1 MGRRECM
8 SSKDVWRW
16 LLPKFSN
23 EVLVQIYI
31 EKEITFK
38 SVRTNKI
45 KSIINKANRNMLI
58 SNLLDTKNYPKLMS
72 WSKGIESNLLEGL
85 SLVDKEVNELINIAE
100 HSNAATVF
108 AKLFSEEQEKKA
120 VQLYA
125 LLKDEQSELLNVP
138 NESITLKSENTKS
151 DDKKPM
157 TKQKPISNEKLKEE
171 TTTSKKE
178 QKKIQQLEQKV
189 DNLTKELGKRDENHK
204 KKIDEMKESNKKTIE
219 KLNEKNRL
227 YSELLKE
234 TEVMTNEYKGEQE
247 KWNKE
252 KSEYEETIK
261 TLQGQLNHLH
271 AKQMNEKQLHELTK
285 EGSDNKTTTEIKAT
299 LNQINKTQILVI
311 GKPVYTNQFDNE
323 KIEFKF
329 VEAGAVH
336 DYQFPLGCE
345 SYWVLSYELDNKDQF
360 LLNANNSYSQIDK
373 TKIKIC
379 KNFNQVKELLNQN
392 NRIRERVL

>member
-1 MGRRECM
+1 M

-45 KSIINKANRNMLI
+45 KSIINKTNRNMLI

-85 SLVDKEVNELINIAE
+85 SLVDKEVNELVNIAE

-108 AKLFSEEQEKKA
+108 AKLFSEDQEKKA

-151 DDKKPM
+151 DDKKTM

-171 TTTSKKE
+171 TTTSKKD

-189 DNLTKELGKRDENHK
+189 DNLTKELRKRDENHK
-204 KKIDEMKESNKKTIE
+204 KKIDEMKESNKKTTE

-234 TEVMTNEYKGEQE
+234 NEVVTNEYKGEQE

-261 TLQGQLNHLH
+261 NLQGQLNHLH
-271 AKQMNEKQLHELTK
+271 AKQMNEKQLQELSR
-285 EGSDNKTTTEIKAT
+285 EDSDNKTTTEMKVT
-299 LNQINKTQILVI
+299 LNQTNKTRILVI
-311 GKPVYTNQFDNE
+311 GKPLFTQPFQDE
-323 KIEFKF
+323 RIEFNF
-329 VEAGAVH
+329 VESDDVH
-336 DYQFPLGCE
+336 KYPFTRDYE
-345 SYWVLSYELDNKDQF
+345 DYWILSYELNHQNQM
-360 LLNANNSYSQIDK
+360 LLNTNDSYLQLDK
-373 TKIKIC
+373 KKIKIC
-379 KNFNQVKELLNQN
+379 KDFSEVRELLSQYNG
-392 NRIRERVL
+392 RRERVM

>member
-1 MGRRECM
+1 M

-45 KSIINKANRNMLI
+45 KSIINKTNRNMLI

-85 SLVDKEVNELINIAE
+85 SLVDKEVNELVNIAE
-100 HSNAATVF
+100 HSNTATVF
-108 AKLFSEEQEKKA
+108 AKLFSEDQEKKA

-151 DDKKPM
+151 DDKKTM

-171 TTTSKKE
+171 TMTSKKD

-189 DNLTKELGKRDENHK
+189 DNLTKELRKRDENHK
-204 KKIDEMKESNKKTIE
+204 KKIDEMKESNKKTTE

-234 TEVMTNEYKGEQE
+234 NEVVTNEYKGEQE

-261 TLQGQLNHLH
+261 NLQRQLNHLH
-271 AKQMNEKQLHELTK
+271 AKQMNEKQLQELSR
-285 EGSDNKTTTEIKAT
+285 EDSDNKTTTEMKVT
-299 LNQINKTQILVI
+299 LNQTNKTQILVI
-311 GKPVYTNQFDNE
+311 GKPLFTQPFQDE
-323 KIEFKF
+323 RIEFSF
-329 VEAGAVH
+329 VESDDVH
-336 DYQFPLGCE
+336 KYPFTRDYE
-345 SYWVLSYELDNKDQF
+345 DYWILSYELNHQNQM
-360 LLNANNSYSQIDK
+360 LLNTNDSYLQLDK
-373 TKIKIC
+373 KKIKIC
-379 KNFNQVKELLNQN
+379 KDFSEIRELLSQYNG
-392 NRIRERVL
+392 RRERVM

>member
-1 MGRRECM
+1 M

-45 KSIINKANRNMLI
+45 KSIINKTNRNMLI

-85 SLVDKEVNELINIAE
+85 SLVDKEVNELVNIAE

-108 AKLFSEEQEKKA
+108 AKLFSEDQEKKA

-138 NESITLKSENTKS
+138 NESITLKAENTKS
-151 DDKKPM
+151 DDKKTM

-171 TTTSKKE
+171 TTTSKKD

-189 DNLTKELGKRDENHK
+189 DNLTKELRKRDENHK
-204 KKIDEMKESNKKTIE
+204 KKIDEMKESNKKTTE

-234 TEVMTNEYKGEQE
+234 NEVVTNEYKGEQE

-261 TLQGQLNHLH
+261 NLQGQLNHLH
-271 AKQMNEKQLHELTK
+271 AKQINEKQLQELSR
-285 EGSDNKTTTEIKAT
+285 EDSDNKTTTEMKVT
-299 LNQINKTQILVI
+299 LNQTNKTRILVI
-311 GKPVYTNQFDNE
+311 GKPLFTQPFQDE
-323 KIEFKF
+323 RIEFNF
-329 VEAGAVH
+329 VESDDVH
-336 DYQFPLGCE
+336 KYPFTRDYE
-345 SYWVLSYELDNKDQF
+345 DYWILSYELNHQNQM
-360 LLNANNSYSQIDK
+360 LLNTNDSYLQLDK
-373 TKIKIC
+373 KKIKIC
-379 KNFNQVKELLNQN
+379 KDFSEVRELLSQYNG
-392 NRIRERVL
+392 RRERVM

>member
-1 MGRRECM
+1 M

-23 EVLVQIYI
+23 EVLVQIYT

-45 KSIINKANRNMLI
+45 KSIINKTNRNMLI
-58 SNLLDTKNYPKLMS
+58 SNLLDTKNYPKLMP
-72 WSKGIESNLLEGL
+72 WSKGIGSNLLEGL
-85 SLVDKEVNELINIAE
+85 SLVDKEVNELVNIAE

-108 AKLFSEEQEKKA
+108 AKLFSEDQEKKA

-171 TTTSKKE
+171 TTTSKKD

-204 KKIDEMKESNKKTIE
+204 KKIDEMKESNKKITE

-234 TEVMTNEYKGEQE
+234 NEATTNEYKGEQE

-285 EGSDNKTTTEIKAT
+285 EGSDNKTTTEMKVT
-299 LNQINKTQILVI
+299 LNQTNKTRILVI

-336 DYQFPLGCE
+336 DYQFPLDCE

-360 LLNANNSYSQIDK
+360 LLNANDSYSQIDK
-373 TKIKIC
+373 TKINIC

>member
-1 MGRRECM
+1 M

-45 KSIINKANRNMLI
+45 KSIINKTNRNMLI

-85 SLVDKEVNELINIAE
+85 SLVDKEVNELVNIAE

-108 AKLFSEEQEKKA
+108 AKLFSEDQEKKA

-138 NESITLKSENTKS
+138 NESITLKLENNKS
-151 DDKKPM
+151 DDKKTM

-171 TTTSKKE
+171 TTTSKKD

-189 DNLTKELGKRDENHK
+189 DNLTKELRKRDENHK
-204 KKIDEMKESNKKTIE
+204 KKIDEMKESNKKTTE

-234 TEVMTNEYKGEQE
+234 NEVMTNEYKGEQE

-261 TLQGQLNHLH
+261 NLQGQLNHLH
-271 AKQMNEKQLHELTK
+271 AKQMNEKQLQELSR
-285 EGSDNKTTTEIKAT
+285 EDSDNKTTTEMKVT
-299 LNQINKTQILVI
+299 LNQTNKTRILVI
-311 GKPVYTNQFDNE
+311 GKPLFTQPFQDE
-323 KIEFKF
+323 RIEFNF
-329 VEAGAVH
+329 VESDDVH
-336 DYQFPLGCE
+336 KYPFTRDYE
-345 SYWVLSYELDNKDQF
+345 DYWILSYELNHQNQM
-360 LLNANNSYSQIDK
+360 LLNTNDSYLQLDK
-373 TKIKIC
+373 KKIKIC
-379 KNFNQVKELLNQN
+379 KDFSEVRELLSQY
-392 NRIRERVL
+392 NRRRERVM

>member
-1 MGRRECM
+1 M

-45 KSIINKANRNMLI
+45 KSIINKTNRNMLI

-85 SLVDKEVNELINIAE
+85 SLVDKEVNELVNLAE

-108 AKLFSEEQEKKA
+108 AKLFSEDQEKKA

-138 NESITLKSENTKS
+138 NESITLKLENNKS
-151 DDKKPM
+151 DDKKTM

-171 TTTSKKE
+171 TTTSKKD

-189 DNLTKELGKRDENHK
+189 DNLTKELRKRDENHK
-204 KKIDEMKESNKKTIE
+204 KKIDEMKESNKKTTE

-234 TEVMTNEYKGEQE
+234 NEVMTNEYKGEQE

-261 TLQGQLNHLH
+261 NLQGQLNHLH
-271 AKQMNEKQLHELTK
+271 AKQMNEKQLQELSR
-285 EGSDNKTTTEIKAT
+285 EDSDNKTTTEMKVT
-299 LNQINKTQILVI
+299 LNQTNKTRILVI
-311 GKPVYTNQFDNE
+311 GKPLFTQPFQDE
-323 KIEFKF
+323 RIEFNF
-329 VEAGAVH
+329 VESDDVH
-336 DYQFPLGCE
+336 KYPFTRDYE
-345 SYWVLSYELDNKDQF
+345 DYWILSYELNHQNQM
-360 LLNANNSYSQIDK
+360 LLNTNDSYLQLDK
-373 TKIKIC
+373 KKIKIC
-379 KNFNQVKELLNQN
+379 KDFSEVRELLSQY
-392 NRIRERVL
+392 NRRRERVM

>member
-1 MGRRECM
+1 M

-45 KSIINKANRNMLI
+45 KSIINKTNRNMLI

-85 SLVDKEVNELINIAE
+85 SLVDKEVNELVNIAE

-108 AKLFSEEQEKKA
+108 TKLFSEDQEKKA

-157 TKQKPISNEKLKEE
+157 IKQKTISNEKPKEE
-171 TTTSKKE
+171 TTTSKKD

-204 KKIDEMKESNKKTIE
+204 KKIDEMKESTKKTTE

-234 TEVMTNEYKGEQE
+234 NEAMTNEYKGEQE

-299 LNQINKTQILVI
+299 LNQTNKTQILVI

-336 DYQFPLGCE
+336 DYQFPLDCE

-360 LLNANNSYSQIDK
+360 LLNANDSYSQIDK
-373 TKIKIC
+373 TKINIC

-392 NRIRERVL
+392 NRTRERVM

>member
-1 MGRRECM
+1 M

-45 KSIINKANRNMLI
+45 KSIINKTNRNMLI

-85 SLVDKEVNELINIAE
+85 SLVDKEVNELVNIAE

-108 AKLFSEEQEKKA
+108 AKLFSEDQEKKA

-151 DDKKPM
+151 DDKKTM

-171 TTTSKKE
+171 TTTSKKD

-189 DNLTKELGKRDENHK
+189 DNLTKELRKRDENHK
-204 KKIDEMKESNKKTIE
+204 KKIDEMKESNKKTTE
-219 KLNEKNRL
+219 KLNEKTRS

-234 TEVMTNEYKGEQE
+234 NEVVTNEYKGEQE

-261 TLQGQLNHLH
+261 NLQGQLNHLH
-271 AKQMNEKQLHELTK
+271 AKQMNEKQLQELSR
-285 EGSDNKTTTEIKAT
+285 EDSDNKTTTEMKVT
-299 LNQINKTQILVI
+299 LKQTNKTRILVI
-311 GKPVYTNQFDNE
+311 GKPLFTQPFQDE
-323 KIEFKF
+323 RIEFNF
-329 VEAGAVH
+329 VESDDVH
-336 DYQFPLGCE
+336 KYPFTRDYE
-345 SYWVLSYELDNKDQF
+345 DYWILSYELNHQNQM
-360 LLNANNSYSQIDK
+360 LLNTNDSYLQLDK
-373 TKIKIC
+373 KKIKIC
-379 KNFNQVKELLNQN
+379 KDFSEVRELLSQYNG
-392 NRIRERVL
+392 RRERVM

>member
-1 MGRRECM
+1 M

-45 KSIINKANRNMLI
+45 KSIINKTNRNMLI

-85 SLVDKEVNELINIAE
+85 SLVDKEVNELVNIAE

-108 AKLFSEEQEKKA
+108 AKLFSEDQEKKA

-151 DDKKPM
+151 DDKKTM

-171 TTTSKKE
+171 TTTSKKD

-189 DNLTKELGKRDENHK
+189 DNLTKELRKRDENHK
-204 KKIDEMKESNKKTIE
+204 KKIDEMKESNKKTTE

-234 TEVMTNEYKGEQE
+234 NEVVTNEYKGEQE

-261 TLQGQLNHLH
+261 NLQGQLNHLH
-271 AKQMNEKQLHELTK
+271 AKQINEKQLQELSR
-285 EGSDNKTTTEIKAT
+285 EDSDNKTTTEMKVT
-299 LNQINKTQILVI
+299 LNQTNKTRILVI
-311 GKPVYTNQFDNE
+311 GKPLFTQPFQDE
-323 KIEFKF
+323 RIEFNF
-329 VEAGAVH
+329 VESDDVH
-336 DYQFPLGCE
+336 KYPFTRDYE
-345 SYWVLSYELDNKDQF
+345 DYWILSYELNHQNQM
-360 LLNANNSYSQIDK
+360 LLNTNDSYLQLDK
-373 TKIKIC
+373 KKIKIC
-379 KNFNQVKELLNQN
+379 KDFSEVRELLSQYNG
-392 NRIRERVL
+392 RRERVM